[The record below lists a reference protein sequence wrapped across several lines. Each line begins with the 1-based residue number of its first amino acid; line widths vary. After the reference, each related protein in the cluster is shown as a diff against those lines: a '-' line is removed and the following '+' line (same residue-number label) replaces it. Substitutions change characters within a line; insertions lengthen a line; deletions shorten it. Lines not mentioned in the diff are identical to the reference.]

1 MTEKSGDTV
10 PIVWL
15 SGAHVIT
22 DLYLPVVTAIIPLL
36 ISTYGFSYF
45 LAGMLVTIYNVTSS
59 MMQPVFGW
67 LSDQYGIVIHIS
79 LCLLVSS
86 VFISAMGLSGDIY
99 LLLLFASLAALGH
112 AAFHPNAFSIVNR
125 LCTPENRGKITSFF
139 VVGGNIGYA
148 VGPLLAAAIIFYF
161 GLSGLPLLVIP
172 ALLMAV
178 VLWKSFPVNTRMT
191 GKTRRSS
198 ADRVPL
204 ATYRPIIPLFSASAL
219 RACAIFCALAFFP
232 SFLINR
238 GLDLISADILIS
250 MMLLAGVAGQLA
262 GGHLSDIFG
271 RKEYVIAGS
280 ILAIP
285 SFYGFV
291 FTTGLLSVISL
302 LVFGF
307 ALWSGFA
314 VTVAIAHEMIP
325 GKVAFTSG
333 LMLGLSLGIGGLGVA
348 FFGLLADQYSLAAA
362 LQLLPLLIIIAGVL
376 IYFLKYPW
384 KSWHVS

>member
-67 LSDQYGIVIHIS
+67 MSDQYGIVIHIS

-178 VLWKSFPVNTRMT
+178 VLWKSFPVNNRMT

-198 ADRVPL
+198 VDKVPL

-285 SFYGFV
+285 SFYGFM